1 MKYLTDY
8 IEDKQTEAFNKAGA
22 FFAFSDEQF
31 EEQEVKGVKYTSL
44 GVGLICPVDNGI
56 ELIKTL
62 DNIVKNGIK
71 QDLKENGKRNIIER
85 ELENHEFAYHHELE
99 QTIEA
104 LSDYPI
110 TEKEIEEVGRGYL
123 KEFYKREEEEE
134 LKQLK
139 CENE

>member
-8 IEDKQTEAFNKAGA
+8 IEEKQTKAFRKCGA
-22 FFAFSDEQF
+22 FFAFSDKQF
-31 EEQEVKGVKYTSL
+31 KEQEVKGVKYTSL
-44 GVGLICPVDNGI
+44 GAGLICPVDTGI

-85 ELENHEFAYHHELE
+85 ELENHEFSYTHELE

-104 LSDYPI
+104 LTDYPI
-110 TEKEIEEVGRGYL
+110 TEKEIEEVGREYL
-123 KEFYKREEEEE
+123 KKYYKMEEEEE

-139 CENE
+139 CQND